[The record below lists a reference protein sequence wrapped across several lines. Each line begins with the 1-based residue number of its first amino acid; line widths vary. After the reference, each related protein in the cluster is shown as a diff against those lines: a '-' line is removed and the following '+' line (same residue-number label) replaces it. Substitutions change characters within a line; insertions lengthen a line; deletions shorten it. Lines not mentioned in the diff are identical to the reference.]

1 MAPGIASS
9 KVTLS
14 YPLYACDF
22 DPNDATRLVVA
33 GGGGAGKNGVGNKIS
48 VLDASEPDNLGE
60 IAETELSKEEDNPT
74 SLAVSKTVSGF
85 TFIYAGVNSSTKDV
99 DKGNNEH
106 FRVYALGKK
115 QKKGSLVIQEVSR
128 EQIFASNDKA
138 TYQRVLRL
146 SRPSETGDQLGVVA
160 TGFANPSR
168 LAIFDTADGKKSLS
182 SRGVIELDKEAEDVD
197 VIQTGPEEYSVAY
210 CDNHRIFLK
219 TISPKAEVENASSIY
234 DMPGSIGPR
243 DPGSPPPSSFRSLR
257 FLTPNFLAVLINKP
271 GRSGAQIRILRI
283 TLEPTGYVA
292 SPAQT
297 LALPK
302 KVTQATGLAVANL
315 NPPTIAGGVQD
326 NTRFVLAA
334 ADQAAISI
342 ATLDYQV
349 SRAVTFM
356 SPPKLLTRVE
366 DVHPMQITCLAFA
379 PFTRTDKEPSSQVLR
394 LASVSVGNT
403 VVVQSIPL
411 SLSADRKQYHVAVK
425 PVRAAPEFTVR
436 NAISVLAIVAIGIL
450 IQTLLEL
457 SGRSP
462 AVLGAEHRL
471 PDVVRNYLTTRQPSE
486 WQRLPNEGA
495 SSGGA
500 ATYEAFAEHP
510 IASLLAALRSEAAE
524 GQPIVIR
531 PSVGER
537 GADEETEKLATF
549 NAEDE
554 EGAREEIERDI
565 KARAAGPIDA
575 RLHDEEE
582 HGPHDGQTWEEL
594 GEEQKRAWER
604 RLREMGHWAG
614 DLPETLFKG
623 VLFSEIAGA
632 VGRGI
637 AGM

>member
-1 MAPGIASS
+1 MATGIASA

-48 VLDASEPDNLGE
+48 VLDASEPDSLGE
-60 IAETELSKEEDNPT
+60 IAEAELSKEEDNPT

-99 DKGNNEH
+99 EKGNNEH

-115 QKKGSLVIQEVSR
+115 QKKGNPIIQEVSR
-128 EQIFASNDKA
+128 EQLFVSNDNA
-138 TYQRVLRL
+138 TYQRLLRL
-146 SRPSETGDQLGVVA
+146 SRPSEKGIQLGVVA
-160 TGFANPSR
+160 TGFAKPSL
-168 LAIFDTADGKKSLS
+168 LAIFDTADGKKSLG

-197 VIQTGPEEYSVAY
+197 VIQTGPEEYRVAY
-210 CDNHRIFLK
+210 CDNHTIFLK
-219 TISPKAEVENASSIY
+219 TISPKAELENATSIY
-234 DMPGSIGPR
+234 NMPGSYGKR
-243 DPGSPPPSSFRSLR
+243 EPGSPPPPSFRSLR
-257 FLTPNFLAVLINKP
+257 FLTPNFVAVLINKP
-271 GRSGAQIRILRI
+271 ARTGAQIRILRI
-283 TLEPTGYVA
+283 TLERTGYVA
-292 SPAQT
+292 NPAQT
-297 LALPK
+297 LFLPK

-315 NPPTIAGGVQD
+315 NPPPVAGGVQD

-342 ATLDYQV
+342 ATLDYKV
-349 SRAVTFM
+349 SYTITYM
-356 SPPKLLTRVE
+356 SSPKLLTRVE
-366 DVHPMQITCLAFA
+366 DVHPMQITGLAFA
-379 PFTRTDKEPSSQVLR
+379 PFTPTDKESSAQTLR

-403 VVVQSIPL
+403 VVVQSLPL
-411 SLSADRKQYHVAVK
+411 SYSQEKKLYHVAIK
-425 PVRAAPEFTVR
+425 SARTGPEFGVR

-450 IQTLLEL
+450 LQTILEL

-462 AVLGAEHRL
+462 TILGAEERL
-471 PDVVRNYLTTRQPSE
+471 PTVIRDYLTTREPAH
-486 WQRLPNEGA
+486 WQRPNEGA

-500 ATYEAFAEHP
+500 ATYEAFADHP
-510 IASLLAALRSEAAE
+510 VASLLAALRSEAAE
-524 GQPIVIR
+524 GQPIVMR
-531 PSVGER
+531 PAVGER

-549 NAEDE
+549 NAGDE
-554 EGAREEIERDI
+554 EAAREEIERDI
-565 KARAAGPIDA
+565 KAGAGGPIDA

-582 HGPHDGQTWEEL
+582 HGPHEGQTWEEL
-594 GEEQKRAWER
+594 GDEQKKAWER

>member
-1 MAPGIASS
+1 MAPGIASA

-14 YPLYACDF
+14 YPIYACDF

-48 VLDASEPDNLGE
+48 VLDATDPDNLGE
-60 IAETELSKEEDNPT
+60 IAEAELSKEEDNPT

-85 TFIYAGVNSSTKDV
+85 TFIYAGVNSSAKDV

-115 QKKGSLVIQEVSR
+115 QKKGNPVIQEVSR
-128 EQIFASNDKA
+128 EQLFVSKDKA
-138 TYQRVLRL
+138 TYQRLLRL
-146 SRPSETGDQLGVVA
+146 SRPSENGEQLGVVA

-182 SRGVIELDKEAEDVD
+182 SRGVIELHKEAEDVD

-210 CDNHRIFLK
+210 CENHSIFLK
-219 TISPKAEVENASSIY
+219 IISPKAELEDASCIY
-234 DMPGSIGPR
+234 NMPGSFGAR
-243 DPGSPPPSSFRSLR
+243 EPGSPPPDSFRSLR

-271 GRSGAQIRILRI
+271 GRTGAQLRIFRI

-292 SPAQT
+292 NPSQT
-297 LALPK
+297 LFLPK

-315 NPPTIAGGVQD
+315 KPPPIAGGVQD
-326 NTRFVLAA
+326 DARFVLAV
-334 ADQAAISI
+334 ADQAAITI
-342 ATLDYQV
+342 AALDYQV
-349 SRAVTFM
+349 SHAVTFM
-356 SPPKLLTRVE
+356 TTPKLLARVE
-366 DVHPMQITCLAFA
+366 DVHPMQITGLAFS
-379 PFTRTDKEPSSQVLR
+379 PFLPTDKDTSDQTLR

-403 VVVQSIPL
+403 VVVQSLPL
-411 SLSADRKQYHVAVK
+411 SFSQDKKRYDVAIK
-425 PVRAAPEFTVR
+425 PPRSAPEFTVR
-436 NAISVLAIVAIGIL
+436 NAISVLAIAAVAIL
-450 IQTLLEL
+450 LQTVLEL
-457 SGRSP
+457 AGRSP
-462 AVLGAEHRL
+462 AILGAEERL
-471 PDVVRNYLTTRQPSE
+471 PPVIRDYLTVREPVTWE
-486 WQRLPNEGA
+486 KANEGA

-500 ATYEAFAEHP
+500 ASYEAFADHP
-510 IASLLAALRSEAAE
+510 VASLLAALRSEAAE
-524 GQPIVIR
+524 GQPIVMR
-531 PSVGER
+531 PAVGER

-549 NAEDE
+549 NAGDE

-565 KARAAGPIDA
+565 KAKAGGPIDA

-582 HGPHDGQTWEEL
+582 HGPHDGRTWEEL
-594 GEEQKRAWER
+594 GEEQKKAWER

-614 DLPETLFKG
+614 DLPETMFRG

>member
-1 MAPGIASS
+1 M
-9 KVTLS
+9 
-14 YPLYACDF
+14 
-22 DPNDATRLVVA
+22 
-33 GGGGAGKNGVGNKIS
+33 
-48 VLDASEPDNLGE
+48 
-60 IAETELSKEEDNPT
+60 
-74 SLAVSKTVSGF
+74 SKTVSGF
-85 TFIYAGVNSSTKDV
+85 TFIYVGVNSSTKDV
-99 DKGNNEH
+99 EKGNNEH

-115 QKKGSLVIQEVSR
+115 QKKGSPIIQEVSR
-128 EQIFASNDKA
+128 EQLFVSNDKA

-146 SRPSETGDQLGVVA
+146 SRPSEKGIQLGVVA

-168 LAIFDTADGKKSLS
+168 LAIFDTEDGKKSLS

-210 CDNHRIFLK
+210 CDNHRVFLK
-219 TISPKAEVENASSIY
+219 TVSPKAELENASSIY
-234 DMPGSIGPR
+234 DMPGSVGKR
-243 DPGSPPPSSFRSLR
+243 EPGSPPPSSFRSLR
-257 FLTPNFLAVLINKP
+257 FLTPNFLAVLINNP
-271 GRSGAQIRILRI
+271 SRTGAQIRILRI

-297 LALPK
+297 LFLPK

-315 NPPTIAGGVQD
+315 NPPPVAGGVQD
-326 NTRFVLAA
+326 NTSFVLAV

-349 SRAVTFM
+349 SHAVTFM

-366 DVHPMQITCLAFA
+366 DHPMQITSLAFA
-379 PFTRTDKEPSSQVLR
+379 PFTPTVKEGSAQTLR

-411 SLSADRKQYHVAVK
+411 SLSQDRKQYHVAIK
-425 PVRAAPEFTVR
+425 PARTPPEFTVR
-436 NAISVLAIVAIGIL
+436 NIISVLALVAIGL
-450 IQTLLEL
+450 LLQTILEL
-457 SGRSP
+457 GGRSP
-462 AVLGAEHRL
+462 PVLGAEHRL
-471 PDVVRNYLTTRQPSE
+471 PDTIRNYLTTRQPPE
-486 WQRLPNEGA
+486 WQLRPNEGA
-495 SSGGA
+495 GSGGA
-500 ATYEAFAEHP
+500 ATYEAFADHP
-510 IASLLAALRSEAAE
+510 IASLLAALRSEASE
-524 GQPIVIR
+524 GQPIVMR

-537 GADEETEKLATF
+537 GADEETEKLVTF
-549 NAEDE
+549 NAGDE
-554 EGAREEIERDI
+554 EAAREEIERDF
-565 KARAAGPIDA
+565 KAGAGGPIDA

-594 GEEQKRAWER
+594 GEEQKEAWER

-632 VGRGI
+632 VGRGV

>member
-1 MAPGIASS
+1 MASGIASA
-9 KVTLS
+9 KLTLS

-60 IAETELSKEEDNPT
+60 IAEAELSKEEDNPT

-99 DKGNNEH
+99 EKGNNEH

-115 QKKGSLVIQEVSR
+115 QKKGSPIIQEVSR
-128 EQIFASNDKA
+128 EQLFVSNDKA
-138 TYQRVLRL
+138 TYQRLLRL
-146 SRPSETGDQLGVVA
+146 SRPSEKGDQLGVVA

-197 VIQTGPEEYSVAY
+197 IIQTGPEEYRVAY
-210 CDNHRIFLK
+210 CDNHSIFLK
-219 TISPKAEVENASSIY
+219 TISPKADLENATSIY
-234 DMPGSIGPR
+234 DMPGSVGER
-243 DPGSPPPSSFRSLR
+243 EPGSPPPSSFRSLR
-257 FLTPNFLAVLINKP
+257 FLTPNFLAVLINNP
-271 GRSGAQIRILRI
+271 ARTGAQIRIMRI
-283 TLEPTGYVA
+283 TLEPIGYVA
-292 SPAQT
+292 APAQT
-297 LALPK
+297 LFLPK

-315 NPPTIAGGVQD
+315 NPPPVAGGVQD

-342 ATLDYQV
+342 ATLEYQV
-349 SRAVTFM
+349 SHAVTLM
-356 SPPKLLTRVE
+356 SQPKLLTRVE
-366 DVHPMQITCLAFA
+366 DVHPMQITGLAFA
-379 PFTRTDKEPSSQVLR
+379 PFTPTDKESSDQTLR

-411 SLSADRKQYHVAVK
+411 SFSQEKKQYHVALK
-425 PVRAAPEFTVR
+425 PARTAPAFGVR

-450 IQTLLEL
+450 LQTILEL
-457 SGRSP
+457 SGHSP
-462 AVLGAEHRL
+462 AILGAEERL
-471 PDVVRNYLTTRQPSE
+471 PTVIHNYLNTREPAH
-486 WQRLPNEGA
+486 WQRPNEGA
-495 SSGGA
+495 GSGGA
-500 ATYEAFAEHP
+500 ATYEAFADHP
-510 IASLLAALRSEAAE
+510 VASILAALRSEAAE
-524 GQPIVIR
+524 GQPIVMR
-531 PSVGER
+531 PAVGER

-549 NAEDE
+549 NAGDE
-554 EGAREEIERDI
+554 EGAREEIERDF
-565 KARAAGPIDA
+565 RAGPIDA

-582 HGPHDGQTWEEL
+582 HGPHDGRTWEEL
-594 GEEQKRAWER
+594 GEEQKKAWEK

>member
-1 MAPGIASS
+1 MAPGIASA
-9 KVTLS
+9 KLTLS

-48 VLDASEPDNLGE
+48 VLDASEPDKLGE
-60 IAETELSKEEDNPT
+60 IAEAELSKEEDNPT

-85 TFIYAGVNSSTKDV
+85 TFIYAGVNSSTKDAE
-99 DKGNNEH
+99 KGLNEH

-115 QKKGSLVIQEVSR
+115 QKKGSPVIQEVSR
-128 EQIFASNDKA
+128 EQLFVSNDKA
-138 TYQRVLRL
+138 TYQRLLRL
-146 SRPSETGDQLGVVA
+146 SRPSEKGDQLGVVA
-160 TGFANPSR
+160 TGFGNPSK
-168 LAIFDTADGKKSLS
+168 LAIFDTADGKKSSS

-197 VIQTGPEEYSVAY
+197 VIQTGPDEYRVAY
-210 CDNHRIFLK
+210 CDNHNIFLK
-219 TISPKAEVENASSIY
+219 TISPKAELEDAYSIY
-234 DMPGSIGPR
+234 DMPDTVGEPE
-243 DPGSPPPSSFRSLR
+243 PGSPAPSSFRSLR

-271 GRSGAQIRILRI
+271 ARTGSMIRVLRI
-283 TLEPTGYVA
+283 KLEPTGYIA
-292 SPAQT
+292 SPVQT
-297 LALPK
+297 LFLPK

-315 NPPTIAGGVQD
+315 NPPPIAGGVQD

-342 ATLDYQV
+342 ATMDYQV
-349 SRAVTFM
+349 SSTITLT

-366 DVHPMQITCLAFA
+366 DVHPMQITGLAFA
-379 PFTRTDKEPSSQVLR
+379 PFFPTAKESSTETLR

-403 VVVQSIPL
+403 VVVQSLPL
-411 SLSADRKQYHVAVK
+411 SFSREKKQYLVALK
-425 PVRAAPEFTVR
+425 PARKAPEFGVR

-450 IQTLLEL
+450 LQTILEL
-457 SGRSP
+457 GGRSP
-462 AVLGAEHRL
+462 DILGAERRL
-471 PDVVRNYLTTRQPSE
+471 PTVIRNYLTTREPAH
-486 WQRLPNEGA
+486 WQRLNEGA

-500 ATYEAFAEHP
+500 ASYEAFADHP
-510 IASLLAALRSEAAE
+510 VASLLAALRSEAAD
-524 GQPIVIR
+524 GQPIVMR
-531 PSVGER
+531 PAVGER

-549 NAEDE
+549 NAGDE
-554 EGAREEIERDI
+554 EAAREEIERDI
-565 KARAAGPIDA
+565 KAGAGGPIDA

-582 HGPHDGQTWEEL
+582 HGPHGGRTWEEL
-594 GEEQKRAWER
+594 GEEQKKAWER